1 MALAFFGT
9 LDLDVVAAQQYK
21 ISDARGKFGD
31 KEINVQ
37 GMFRYLLRKKGSRK
51 RAESQWVESNDMT
64 QDERSLFFFLAESKN
79 MIHQSMEQYSPFAV
93 QERADLHEKHESW
106 YTPMQ
111 KRPPSMRKPH
121 NAYAAK
127 KRRIEKAK
135 QKEEKE
141 ELARLRQLRAEEAA
155 LEHHDAG
162 RQYGWPPVA
171 HRSLPPGMT
180 KRKRPPVLATRIM
193 VLHAEEVG
201 LVEVPFVPSVAEA
214 PMPAPAPVPPPPT
227 PVSHPV
233 APAVLAAPTD
243 LVLHSVPPPA
253 PPPPSPPPPASEED
267 DGFFDLNSSDS
278 DDDSEDDE
286 NVVIS
291 TLATMAQKEPEKEPK
306 QEPEKGPEKAAR
318 EEEEPDDVED
328 EEPDDVE
335 DAVET
340 EAEEEEEEDEMEVKV
355 DSEED

>member
-1 MALAFFGT
+1 MALALFGT
-9 LDLDVVAAQQYK
+9 LDLDVVAAQQFK
-21 ISDARGKFGD
+21 ISNARGKFGD
-31 KEINVQ
+31 EEINMH
-37 GMFRYLLRKKGSRK
+37 GRFRYLLRKNGSRK

-64 QDERSLFFFLAESKN
+64 EDERSLFFFLAESKN
-79 MIHQSMEQYSPFAV
+79 MINQSMEQYSPFAV

-111 KRPPSMRKPH
+111 KRSPSMRKPH

-127 KRRIEKAK
+127 KRRMEKAK
-135 QKEEKE
+135 QEEEKE
-141 ELARLRQLRAEEAA
+141 ELARLRQLRAEEVA

-193 VLHAEEVG
+193 VLNAEEVG

-214 PMPAPAPVPPPPT
+214 PIPLLAPIPPPPT

-233 APAVLAAPTD
+233 APAVLAAPAD
-243 LVLHSVPPPA
+243 SVLPPAPPPPA
-253 PPPPSPPPPASEED
+253 PPPPAREED

-291 TLATMAQKEPEKEPK
+291 TIATMTQKGPEKEPN
-306 QEPEKGPEKAAR
+306 Q
-318 EEEEPDDVED
+318 
-328 EEPDDVE
+328 
-335 DAVET
+335 
-340 EAEEEEEEDEMEVKV
+340 
-355 DSEED
+355 